1 MNKWLKIGLGVVAC
15 IVLGIAAVFYFTSGM
30 VDTADAFFKAV
41 KERDIAKARGYLAE
55 DFKASTDEKALTDF
69 LSRGAILN
77 FKKSSWSNRQI
88 SGGRG
93 ELNGSITTETGGV
106 VPIKMT
112 FVKENDKWKIY
123 AIQKPTAGLQTE
135 DSSPTVPAKS
145 DQVALVK
152 QSMHDFIVSVDKKNM
167 EHFRGTV
174 SRLWQKQYTTE
185 QLNQAFKAI
194 IDSGANWA
202 ALDDFE
208 PVLAAKSK
216 VDENGVLVLSG
227 YYATK
232 PSQVYFV
239 QKYIYEG
246 VSWKLL
252 GFSIEARR

>member
-1 MNKWLKIGLGVVAC
+1 MEDI
-15 IVLGIAAVFYFTSGM
+15 
-30 VDTADAFFKAV
+30 
-41 KERDIAKARGYLAE
+41 RDPE
-55 DFKASTDEKALTDF
+55 
-69 LSRGAILN
+69 
-77 FKKSSWSNRQI
+77 
-88 SGGRG
+88 
-93 ELNGSITTETGGV
+93 
-106 VPIKMT
+106 
-112 FVKENDKWKIY
+112 
-123 AIQKPTAGLQTE
+123 
-135 DSSPTVPAKS
+135 
-145 DQVALVK
+145 VALVK

-227 YYATK
+227 HYATK
-232 PSQVYFV
+232 PSQVYFE

-252 GFSIEARR
+252 GFSIEARRY